1 MDKFRHRLNVQTAGE
16 LDDATGHQERGLIF
30 MEVANQTA
38 INLDEVHVQAQ
49 QVGKIGVAGT
59 EIVDGNTASIGF
71 DLFNE
76 HTDIVVIGNT
86 IGFQDLEDNAIT
98 NA

>member
-49 QVGKIGVAGT
+49 QVGKIGVASA
-59 EIVDGNTASIGF
+59 EIVDGNTAAIGF
-71 DLFNE
+71 DLFDE
-76 HTDIVVIGNT
+76 RADVVVVGNT
-86 IGFQDLEDNAIT
+86 IRFQDLEDNAIA